1 MAVSGTVS
9 TTVFNTNRVVDTA
22 FRRCRLPAQAITSE
36 MQQYALDALY
46 LWLSQL
52 ANARSPSWCIERLVL
67 PMYAGQPTVTLPIG
81 TVDILNLNYRVLQA
95 LDNTPTTTASSYVAD
110 FGTETPVVSVG
121 VKWLA
126 TSPALTF
133 AVSEDNAVWIT
144 VGTQA
149 SGTASGEWSWTDI
162 SKVNAYRYFRVVAAT
177 PISYSDLILG
187 NMPQE
192 IPMGL
197 LNRDSFTAQ
206 SNKTMQSR
214 PVTYWYQRERLNP
227 ILNLWPAPNP
237 AAEGHQLIVWRHRHI
252 MDVGTL
258 QQEVEMP
265 QRWME
270 ALIAGLADRLA
281 QETPAVAPELMPML
295 AQRGAIALQDAWS
308 GDGDG
313 SPTYYQPKIS
323 AYTA

>member
-36 MQQYALDALY
+36 MQQYARDALY

-52 ANARSPSWCIERLVL
+52 ANSRPPSWCIERLVL

-81 TVDILNLNYRVLQA
+81 TVDVLNLNYRVLQA
-95 LDNTPTTTASSYVAD
+95 LEPVAVTTASSYTAD
-110 FGTETPVVSVG
+110 FTDESPVVSVG

-133 AVSEDNAVWIT
+133 SVSDDNIAWTV

-149 SGTASGEWSWTDI
+149 AGTLAGEWSWTDI
-162 SKVNAYRYFRVVAAT
+162 SQVNAYRYFRVVAAT

-214 PVTYWYQRERLNP
+214 PVTYWYQRDRVNP

-258 QQEVEMP
+258 QQEIEVP

-281 QETPAVAPELMPML
+281 QETPAVDAALMPLL
-295 AQRGAIALQDAWS
+295 AQRSAIALQDAWT

>member
-9 TTVFNTNRVVDTA
+9 KTVFNTNRVVDTA
-22 FRRCRLPAQAITSE
+22 FRRCRLPAQAVTAE
-36 MQQYALDALY
+36 MQQYARDALY

-52 ANARSPSWCIERLVL
+52 ANARPPSWCIERLVL
-67 PMYAGQPTVTLPIG
+67 PMYTGQPTVTLPVG
-81 TVDILNLNYRVLQA
+81 TVDVLNLNYRVLQA
-95 LDNTPTTTASSYVAD
+95 LDHTAVIAANSYVAD
-110 FGTETPVVSVG
+110 FGTETPVVSIG
-121 VKWLA
+121 IKWTAL
-126 TSPALTF
+126 SPELTF
-133 AVSEDNAVWIT
+133 SVSDDNLVWT
-144 VGTQA
+144 VVGIQAEGTP
-149 SGTASGEWSWTDI
+149 SGEQSWTDI
-162 SKVNAYRYFRVVAAT
+162 SAVNAYRYFRVVAAT

-197 LNRDSFTAQ
+197 LNRDSFAAQ

-214 PVTYWYQRERLNP
+214 PATYWYQRNRLNP

-258 QQEVEMP
+258 QQEVEVP
-265 QRWME
+265 QHWME
-270 ALIAGLADRLA
+270 ALVAGLADRLA
-281 QETPAVAPELMPML
+281 QETPAVDATLMPIL
-295 AQRGAIALQDAWS
+295 AQRGAMALQDAWS

-313 SPTYYQPKIS
+313 SPTYYQPSIR